1 MGPAGRPPV
10 AWIASHVNKP
20 SGRPLTSVDGR
31 PPSSTARATI
41 PAPSSRQRATTAP
54 GIAHRSRAIL
64 PAGSLRTASKLPV
77 RVRTHTTP
85 ARSDTSAAVIPSG
98 TTRSSKRAPP
108 SVDRAT
114 LPPSETGGSR
124 AAGGRQCRDPVAV
137 EPLGVEDLPTA
148 LQIQPNELVGSRFGA
163 TRHESAARHACERGD
178 PARQADPCETERRPD
193 TRPGLR
199 GPRSSVRL
207 VSSDALVEQGFV
219 VVPRRLIAL
228 VVRIEGREIGLPELF
243 VGSDWTLFGGVEHG
257 ALAAFSDPEFFVDGG
272 RLFLVFER
280 KALFASIEEH
290 GVAEIELGGIDRLVD
305 PARLGLVAFEL
316 AEVRRLV
323 FAGAVVEVSA
333 DAHVAEVGKCA
344 SVGRLG
350 IVDLVEIMRRFGLV
364 AERAID
370 GRQVVELV
378 VFVLGRAPGH
388 RGVECYRPAPAC
400 QRGQPARRTRC
411 DRNGLETSMCRA
423 HPPGPIM
430 V

>member
-114 LPPSETGGSR
+114 LPPSRT
-124 AAGGRQCRDPVAV
+124 AATASPSAATAAV
-137 EPLGVEDLPTA
+137 DPLGVEDLPTA

-243 VGSDWTLFGGVEHG
+243 VGSD
-257 ALAAFSDPEFFVDGG
+257 
-272 RLFLVFER
+272 
-280 KALFASIEEH
+280 
-290 GVAEIELGGIDRLVD
+290 
-305 PARLGLVAFEL
+305 
-316 AEVRRLV
+316 
-323 FAGAVVEVSA
+323 
-333 DAHVAEVGKCA
+333 
-344 SVGRLG
+344 
-350 IVDLVEIMRRFGLV
+350 
-364 AERAID
+364 
-370 GRQVVELV
+370 
-378 VFVLGRAPGH
+378 
-388 RGVECYRPAPAC
+388 
-400 QRGQPARRTRC
+400 
-411 DRNGLETSMCRA
+411 
-423 HPPGPIM
+423 
-430 V
+430 